1 MKKIIG
7 LLISIL
13 FAHIA
18 VAEEPKPE
26 MLVLFDPVKDA
37 NKAQIQPVDAN
48 ISFTSSGTLLV
59 QTTPNKESPG
69 VIFKPKE
76 GPPFGDVSPNGEI
89 SPKARPLA
97 DTWNL
102 SEYVEVS
109 AQLTN
114 AGTEP
119 VRLYLRV
126 DNPNANMWSNSNLQS
141 VVLNPGQKRK
151 LSTFVMLGPWR
162 FDKPITLI
170 GMRGAPGD
178 KGGINASKVT
188 QVCLFS
194 ENTKT
199 PQRFEIESIEA
210 EGQFQMLK
218 VDTFIPFIDQ
228 FGQFIHSDWPGK
240 THSLEELLRNRQTE
254 EKQLAEKPGPDNWDK
269 FGGYKAGPKLNANG
283 FFRVEKYQGN
293 WWLVDPDGY
302 LFWSHGIDC
311 VRMENSTPITDR
323 ENYFANLPDVNSP
336 LCKFYG
342 TGTWAPHG
350 YYEQHS
356 PYRTYDFSRANLMR
370 KYGDNW
376 QQISGETTHK
386 RLRCWGLN
394 TIANWSN
401 QAVYSLRKTPY
412 VATISYDAKKIEG
425 SSGYWGK
432 FYDVFDP
439 SFRQLLSQRLEQ
451 EKGKSAGDPWC
462 VGFFVDNELS
472 WGDETSLGLATLAS
486 SQDQQAKKVFVDDLK
501 AKYQTIEKLNAAWGT
516 SFAGFD
522 ELLQSKFAPPNK
534 ENWAKTKAFE
544 DLAAFYTKTAQTYF
558 ETIRQELKKIAPN
571 QLYLGCRFA
580 WVNDLAIRASAKYCD
595 VVSFNSYD
603 YGVEGRRLPD
613 NIDMPIIIGEFHF
626 GAIDRGMF
634 HPGLKRAADQN
645 DRADKYTEYVRGALR
660 NPYIVG
666 THWFQYQDQTTT
678 GRGDGENY
686 QIGFVDIADT
696 PYPETIAA
704 SQNIGRTMYDYRLNN
719 R

>member
-1 MKKIIG
+1 MKMKKIIG

-18 VAEEPKPE
+18 AAEEPKT
-26 MLVLFDPVKDA
+26 LVLFDAV
-37 NKAQIQPVDAN
+37 NKTKIEPVDAN
-48 ISFTSSGTLLV
+48 ISFTNTGSLLV
-59 QTTPNKESPG
+59 QTEPNKESPG
-69 VIFKPKE
+69 VIFKLKE
-76 GPPFGDVSPNGEI
+76 G
-89 SPKARPLA
+89 
-97 DTWNL
+97 TWNL
-102 SEYVEVS
+102 SEYAEVS

-119 VRLYLRV
+119 IRIYLRV

-151 LSTFVMLGPWR
+151 CSTYLMLGPWR

-178 KGGINASKVT
+178 KGGIDPAKVT
-188 QVCLFS
+188 QVCIFS

-199 PQRFEIESIEA
+199 PQRFEVESIEA
-210 EGQFQMLK
+210 EGQFQILNA
-218 VDTFIPFIDQ
+218 DTFIPFIDQ

-240 THSLEELLRNRQTE
+240 THTLEELKGHRQAE
-254 EKQLAEKPGPDNWDK
+254 EKQLAENPGPDNWDK
-269 FGGYKAGPKLNANG
+269 FGGYKAGPKLDAAG

-323 ENYFANLPDVNSP
+323 KNYFANLPEANSP
-336 LCKFYG
+336 LGKFYG
-342 TGTWAPHG
+342 TGTWAPMG
-350 YYEQHS
+350 YYQQHS
-356 PYRTYDFSRANLMR
+356 PYRTYDFSRANMMR
-370 KYGDNW
+370 KYGEDW
-376 QQISGETTHK
+376 LRISGELAHK
-386 RLRCWGLN
+386 RLRSWGLN

-401 QAVYSLRKTPY
+401 EAVYLLRKTPY
-412 VATISYDAKKIEG
+412 VATIGYNATKIEG

-432 FYDVFDP
+432 FYDVFDAN
-439 SFRQLLSQRLEQ
+439 FRQSLRQRLEQ

-501 AKYQTIEKLNAAWGT
+501 AKYQTIEKLNAVWGT

-522 ELLQSKFAPPNK
+522 ELLQSKFTPSNK
-534 ENWAKTKAFE
+534 EDWAKTKAFR
-544 DLAAFYTKTAQTYF
+544 DMAAFYTKAAQTYF
-558 ETIRQELKKIAPN
+558 AVVREEVKRIAPN

-580 WVNDLAIRASAKYCD
+580 WVNDLAAIAATKYCD
-595 VVSFNSYD
+595 VVSFNIYD
-603 YGVEGRRLPD
+603 YGVEGRRLPH

-626 GAIDRGMF
+626 GALDRGMF
-634 HPGLKRAADQN
+634 HPGLKRAADQQ
-645 DRADKYTEYVRGALR
+645 DRADKYAQYVRGALR
-660 NPYIVG
+660 NSYIVG
-666 THWFQYQDQTTT
+666 THWFQYRDQPTT

-704 SQNIGRTMYDYRLNN
+704 SQNIGRTMYEYRLKN

>member
-1 MKKIIG
+1 MKMKKTIG

-13 FAHIA
+13 LVHTA

-48 ISFTSSGTLLV
+48 ISFTSSGTLLI

-69 VIFKPKE
+69 VIFKPKA
-76 GPPFGDVSPNGEI
+76 G
-89 SPKARPLA
+89 
-97 DTWNL
+97 TWNL
-102 SEYVEVS
+102 SEYAEVS

-141 VVLNPGQKRK
+141 VVLNPGQNRK

-170 GMRGAPGD
+170 GMRGAPGN
-178 KGGINASKVT
+178 KGGMDPSKVT
-188 QVCLFS
+188 QVCIFS
-194 ENTKT
+194 ENTTT
-199 PQRFEIESIEA
+199 PKRFEIESIEA
-210 EGQFQMLK
+210 EGQFQILNADK
-218 VDTFIPFIDQ
+218 FIPFIDQ

-254 EKQLAEKPGPDNWDK
+254 EKQLAENPGPNDWDK
-269 FGGYKAGPKLNANG
+269 FGGYKAGPKLDATG

-293 WWLVDPDGY
+293 WWLVDPEGY

-323 ENYFANLPDVNSP
+323 ESYFANLPDANSP
-336 LCKFYG
+336 LGKFYG
-342 TGTWAPHG
+342 TGSWAPHG
-350 YYEQHS
+350 YYQQHL

-370 KYGDNW
+370 KYGENW
-376 QQISGETTHK
+376 QQISSDTAHK
-386 RLRCWGLN
+386 RLRNWGLN

-401 QAVYSLRKTPY
+401 QAVYSLRQTPY

-439 SFRQLLSQRLEQ
+439 RFRQSLHARLEQ

-472 WGDETSLGLATLAS
+472 WGDETSLGLAVLAS
-486 SQDQQAKKVFVDDLK
+486 PAEQQAKKVFVDDLK
-501 AKYQTIEKLNAAWGT
+501 AKYQTIEKLNAVWGT

-544 DLAAFYTKTAQTYF
+544 DLAAFYTMTAQTYF

-626 GAIDRGMF
+626 GALDRGMF

-666 THWFQYQDQTTT
+666 THWFQYQDQATT

-686 QIGFVDIADT
+686 HIGFVDIADT

-704 SQNIGRTMYDYRLNN
+704 SQNIGRTMYEFRLKNK
-719 R
+719 